1 MKTAIYPGSF
11 DPITN
16 GHIDIAYRAAKLF
29 DKLIIAVAEKK
40 SAKQLFTLE
49 ERLLF
54 IEDIFSNNNDI
65 EVVPFKN
72 LVTDLAREKSAN
84 IIVRGVRTVLDFDY
98 EFKMAV
104 MNKKLHE
111 DMNAFLSCLLAFAFL
126 ETEDKYVIASGVFR
140 SSDKISTNSS
150 HSSSLLFIEL
160 LSLKIFSNFFIRLM
174 DSSIVEALQFKGCL

>member
-1 MKTAIYPGSF
+1 MTTAIYPGSF

-16 GHIDIAYRAAKLF
+16 GHVDIAYRAAKLF

-40 SAKQLFTLE
+40 SAKQLFTLG
-49 ERLLF
+49 ERVVL
-54 IEDIFSNNNDI
+54 IEDVFSNDNNI

-84 IIVRGVRTVLDFDY
+84 IIVRGMRTVSDFDY

-111 DMNAFLSCLLAFAFL
+111 DI
-126 ETEDKYVIASGVFR
+126 ETVFFN
-140 SSDKISTNSS
+140 STENFSYI
-150 HSSSLLFIEL
+150 SSSLIREIVELGGDVSSFVPKPIEL
-160 LSLKIFSNFFIRLM
+160 ILKEKFT
-174 DSSIVEALQFKGCL
+174 Q

>member
-1 MKTAIYPGSF
+1 MTTAIYPGSF

-40 SAKQLFTLE
+40 SAKQLFALE

-54 IEDIFSNNNDI
+54 IEDIFSNNKDI
-65 EVVPFKN
+65 EVVSFKN
-72 LVTDLAREKSAN
+72 LVTDLAHEKSAN

-111 DMNAFLSCLLAFAFL
+111 DI
-126 ETEDKYVIASGVFR
+126 ETVFFN
-140 SSDKISTNSS
+140 STENFSYI
-150 HSSSLLFIEL
+150 SSSLVREIAVLGGDVSAFVPESVEL
-160 LSLKIFSNFFIRLM
+160 LLKEKFL
-174 DSSIVEALQFKGCL
+174 K

>member
-1 MKTAIYPGSF
+1 MKAIYPGSF

-16 GHIDIAYRAAKLF
+16 GHVDIAYRAAKLF

-40 SAKQLFTLE
+40 SAKQLFTLG
-49 ERLLF
+49 ERVVL
-54 IEDIFSNNNDI
+54 IEDVFSNNNNI

-72 LVTDLAREKSAN
+72 LVTDLVHEKSAN

-111 DMNAFLSCLLAFAFL
+111 DI
-126 ETEDKYVIASGVFR
+126 ETVFFN
-140 SSDKISTNSS
+140 STENFSYI
-150 HSSSLLFIEL
+150 SSSLVREIAELGGDVSSFVPKSIEL
-160 LSLKIFSNFFIRLM
+160 ILKEKFT
-174 DSSIVEALQFKGCL
+174 Q

>member
-1 MKTAIYPGSF
+1 MTTAIYPGSF

-40 SAKQLFTLE
+40 SAKQLFALE

-111 DMNAFLSCLLAFAFL
+111 DI
-126 ETEDKYVIASGVFR
+126 ETVFFN
-140 SSDKISTNSS
+140 STENFSYI
-150 HSSSLLFIEL
+150 SSSLVREIAVLGGDVSAFVPESVEL
-160 LSLKIFSNFFIRLM
+160 VLKEKFL
-174 DSSIVEALQFKGCL
+174 E

>member
-40 SAKQLFTLE
+40 SAKQLFTLG
-49 ERLLF
+49 ERVVL
-54 IEDIFSNNNDI
+54 IEDVFSNNNNI

-111 DMNAFLSCLLAFAFL
+111 DI
-126 ETEDKYVIASGVFR
+126 ETVFFN
-140 SSDKISTNSS
+140 STENFSYI
-150 HSSSLLFIEL
+150 SSSLVREIAVLGGDVSAFVPESVEL
-160 LSLKIFSNFFIRLM
+160 VLKEKFL
-174 DSSIVEALQFKGCL
+174 E

>member
-1 MKTAIYPGSF
+1 MTTAIYPGSF

-16 GHIDIAYRAAKLF
+16 GHVDIAYRAAKLF

-40 SAKQLFTLE
+40 SAKQLFTLG
-49 ERLLF
+49 ERVVL
-54 IEDIFSNNNDI
+54 IEDVFSNNNNI

-84 IIVRGVRTVLDFDY
+84 IIVRGMRTVSDFDY

-111 DMNAFLSCLLAFAFL
+111 DI
-126 ETEDKYVIASGVFR
+126 ETVFFN
-140 SSDKISTNSS
+140 STENFSYI
-150 HSSSLLFIEL
+150 SSSLIREIVELGGDVSSFVPKPIEL
-160 LSLKIFSNFFIRLM
+160 ILKEKFTP
-174 DSSIVEALQFKGCL
+174 

>member
-54 IEDIFSNNNDI
+54 IEDIFSNNNNI

-84 IIVRGVRTVLDFDY
+84 IIVRGMRTVSDFDY

-111 DMNAFLSCLLAFAFL
+111 DI
-126 ETEDKYVIASGVFR
+126 ETVFFN
-140 SSDKISTNSS
+140 STENFSYI
-150 HSSSLLFIEL
+150 SSSLIREIVELGGDVSSFVPKPIEL
-160 LSLKIFSNFFIRLM
+160 ILKEKFT
-174 DSSIVEALQFKGCL
+174 Q

>member
-1 MKTAIYPGSF
+1 MTTAIYPGSF

-16 GHIDIAYRAAKLF
+16 GHVDIAYRAAKLF

-40 SAKQLFTLE
+40 SAKQLFTLR
-49 ERLLF
+49 ERVVL
-54 IEDIFSNNNDI
+54 IEDVFSNNNNI

-84 IIVRGVRTVLDFDY
+84 IIVRGMRTVSDFDY

-111 DMNAFLSCLLAFAFL
+111 DI
-126 ETEDKYVIASGVFR
+126 ETVFFN
-140 SSDKISTNSS
+140 STENFSYI
-150 HSSSLLFIEL
+150 SSSLIREIVELGGDVSSFVPKPIEL
-160 LSLKIFSNFFIRLM
+160 ILKEKFT
-174 DSSIVEALQFKGCL
+174 Q

>member
-40 SAKQLFTLE
+40 SAKQLFALE

-104 MNKKLHE
+104 INKKLHE
-111 DMNAFLSCLLAFAFL
+111 DIQTVFFNS
-126 ETEDKYVIASGVFR
+126 TENFSYI
-140 SSDKISTNSS
+140 
-150 HSSSLLFIEL
+150 SSSLIREIVELGGDVSSFVPKPIEL
-160 LSLKIFSNFFIRLM
+160 ILKEKFTP
-174 DSSIVEALQFKGCL
+174 

>member
-1 MKTAIYPGSF
+1 MTTAIYPGSF

-16 GHIDIAYRAAKLF
+16 GHVDIAYRAAKLF

-54 IEDIFSNNNDI
+54 IEDIFSNNKDI

-111 DMNAFLSCLLAFAFL
+111 DI
-126 ETEDKYVIASGVFR
+126 ETVFFN
-140 SSDKISTNSS
+140 STENFSYI
-150 HSSSLLFIEL
+150 SSSLVREIAVLGGDVSAFVPESVEL
-160 LSLKIFSNFFIRLM
+160 VLKEKFL
-174 DSSIVEALQFKGCL
+174 V

>member
-40 SAKQLFTLE
+40 SARQLFTLG
-49 ERLLF
+49 ERVVL
-54 IEDIFSNNNDI
+54 IEDVFSNNNNI

-111 DMNAFLSCLLAFAFL
+111 DIETVFLTP
-126 ETEDKYVIASGVFR
+126 TENFNFI
-140 SSDKISTNSS
+140 
-150 HSSSLLFIEL
+150 SSSLVREIAEL
-160 LSLKIFSNFFIRLM
+160 GG
-174 DSSIVEALQFKGCL
+174 DVSSFVPEPVKLVLQKKF

>member
-1 MKTAIYPGSF
+1 MTTAIYPGSF

-16 GHIDIAYRAAKLF
+16 GHVDIAYRAAKLF

-40 SAKQLFTLE
+40 SAKQLFTLG
-49 ERLLF
+49 ERVVL
-54 IEDIFSNNNDI
+54 IEDVFSNNNNI

-104 MNKKLHE
+104 MNKKLYE
-111 DMNAFLSCLLAFAFL
+111 NI
-126 ETEDKYVIASGVFR
+126 ETVFFN
-140 SSDKISTNSS
+140 STENFSYI
-150 HSSSLLFIEL
+150 SSSLVREIAELGGDVSSFVPKSIEL
-160 LSLKIFSNFFIRLM
+160 VLKEKFS
-174 DSSIVEALQFKGCL
+174 Q

>member
-1 MKTAIYPGSF
+1 M
-11 DPITN
+11 
-16 GHIDIAYRAAKLF
+16 F

-111 DMNAFLSCLLAFAFL
+111 DI
-126 ETEDKYVIASGVFR
+126 ETVFFN
-140 SSDKISTNSS
+140 STENFSYI
-150 HSSSLLFIEL
+150 SSSLVREIAVLGGDVSAFVPESVEL
-160 LSLKIFSNFFIRLM
+160 VLKEKFL
-174 DSSIVEALQFKGCL
+174 E